1 LPRKPVLKLEDIQR
15 DDGTP
20 CSAGGWILDRPLPK
34 RPNINFLTAAH
45 EACLASLDFYSIEFI
60 WHPSLIFDPRPDEFD
75 KQRELKQAKKHIWD
89 CTAKLWEICQLIAA
103 VTEKDAHKE
112 LKDFRAGKRPDIA
125 EKLHAMGFCSE
136 EDLAAYKASSPAKRK
151 KLLKIE
157 LPPMGPED
165 PF

>member
-1 LPRKPVLKLEDIQR
+1 MSLTNNESLN
-15 DDGTP
+15 
-20 CSAGGWILDRPLPK
+20 RPK
-34 RPNINFLTAAH
+34 ST
-45 EACLASLDFYSIEFI
+45 YG
-60 WHPSLIFDPRPDEFD
+60 
-75 KQRELKQAKKHIWD
+75 
-89 CTAKLWEICQLIAA
+89 IAA